1 MLNIQ
6 VVLFPF
12 SGFSPRRGGR
22 GGRGRGRGGRGG
34 GQRKTPT
41 AEELDAEL
49 DAYNSKVS
57 QVSYLVH
64 NANMYITLILN
75 NIPFLNL
82 SMCIIFSDGH
92 RLRQDSLGEC
102 GCGWMICM
110 CA

>member
-1 MLNIQ
+1 MCKKCQMRSMN
-6 VVLFPF
+6 VVLFSF

-57 QVSYLVH
+57 QV
-64 NANMYITLILN
+64 
-75 NIPFLNL
+75 
-82 SMCIIFSDGH
+82 
-92 RLRQDSLGEC
+92 
-102 GCGWMICM
+102 
-110 CA
+110 